1 MVTFLFVFVF
11 IVARAQTDQ
20 PWQPCI
26 GLATSQCQGFDFS
39 SFTASD
45 WTAVGTGAW
54 ERTPEGTLKVVA
66 PVGTATGA
74 ACARTGGSAL
84 LRPSATALPGL
95 RSARVR
101 VRLLGTGAAGFV
113 FRHVDGNQ
121 YGTLQVFNDVSC
133 GGISGIVGG
142 VARHEGNTFVKQPWI
157 GSADF
162 SIAPNTWYT
171 FSLDLI
177 NTMVRWKLQS
187 DQFTE
192 GNVNAFFSD
201 PIWGFLADKVNA
213 TGGGGF
219 GFWCSPG
226 ATCEF
231 DNAVLFDTAVRAKL
245 TGHLA
250 CHYCNFTWPV
260 PSADWCRC
268 CQYSC
273 GGVGESTRDACR
285 ANGFCTTANRC
296 QNTADDEKGFPVTFC
311 TPHSITASD
320 KPVVES
326 TAISAAQTLPP
337 TTTTTAAATSAPA
350 SDVAAL
356 SRHVAVALVYLV
368 SML

>member
-1 MVTFLFVFVF
+1 
-11 IVARAQTDQ
+11 
-20 PWQPCI
+20 
-26 GLATSQCQGFDFS
+26 
-39 SFTASD
+39 
-45 WTAVGTGAW
+45 
-54 ERTPEGTLKVVA
+54 
-66 PVGTATGA
+66 
-74 ACARTGGSAL
+74 
-84 LRPSATALPGL
+84 
-95 RSARVR
+95 
-101 VRLLGTGAAGFV
+101 V

-326 TAISAAQTLPP
+326 TAIIGGADVAPDNDDDGCSDERTRERCRRAIASRGRGARMSGVHAVKASGKLHLYVSGCQPNLCSRRSACQ
-337 TTTTTAAATSAPA
+337 TSARMSHTIQCGTSPNVTSRSHA
-350 SDVAAL
+350 PWSSVL
-356 SRHVAVALVYLV
+356 SVRPTEWRKCA
-368 SML
+368 